1 MFDGSTGGFA
11 VTCISCGKAA
21 QAICKFCGRAVCK
34 EHIGEQRYPSGF
46 ATKFG
51 FWSRQPNGVVV
62 TNAVWC
68 GTCRL
73 EFSGT
78 S

>member
-1 MFDGSTGGFA
+1 MK
-11 VTCISCGKAA
+11 CILCDKEA

-34 EHIGEQRYPSGF
+34 EHMGEQRYPSGF
-46 ATKFG
+46 ANKAG
-51 FWSRQPNGVVV
+51 FWSPRPNGVVV
-62 TNAVWC
+62 PDAVWC
-68 GTCRL
+68 GLCHP

>member
-1 MFDGSTGGFA
+1 MK
-11 VTCISCGKAA
+11 CIWCDKEA

-34 EHIGEQRYPSGF
+34 EHIIEQRYPSGF
-46 ATKFG
+46 ANKAG
-51 FWSRQPNGVVV
+51 FWSGKLNGVAVPD
-62 TNAVWC
+62 AVWC
-68 GTCRL
+68 GTCHP